1 MYEIGEI
8 VEIENE
14 EYVIVSVMSLKG
26 NLYYFLR
33 TIKAPIKALVLRKDN
48 DNFTIVTDKD
58 EVTEVLSIFAEPVSG
73 EMN

>member
-14 EYVIVSVMSLKG
+14 NYVIVSVMCSKG
-26 NLYYFLR
+26 VFYYFLR
-33 TIKAPIKALVLRKDN
+33 TVKSPIKALLLRKEKD
-48 DNFTIVTDKD
+48 DFVIVADKD
-58 EVTEVLSIFAEPVSG
+58 EVTEVLSLFAESRSD

>member
-14 EYVIVSVMSLKG
+14 EYVIVSAMSLKEH
-26 NLYYFLR
+26 LYYFLR
-33 TIKAPIKALVLRKDN
+33 TVKAPIKALVLRKDN
-48 DNFTIVTDKD
+48 DNFTIVNDKD
-58 EVTEVLSIFAEPVSG
+58 EVTEVLSIFAEPVSS